1 MILGEEVKNQF
12 VRKTKY
18 DDNMNKAYALI
29 LGQCAEGLKNI
40 LQTRKYWEK
49 DVKNQPIGILK
60 AIK

>member
-1 MILGEEVKNQF
+1 MQ
-12 VRKTKY
+12 KTKY

-40 LQTRKYWEK
+40 LQTRKYWET